1 MIVRNENGGSQK
13 EMSEEHI
20 PVLVDEVIQFLQ
32 PKNHGFYVDGTV
44 GLGGHAA
51 VILQKSAPH
60 GSLLGIDLDS
70 AALAISKERLSE
82 YKERVTL
89 VGGNF
94 ADLDR
99 LSQSYPESKQTESA
113 ISPAD
118 GILFDL
124 GVSSLQLDTPS
135 KGFSFNHSGPLDMRM
150 DANQPL
156 SAAYVVNRHPEATLA
171 TIFTDF
177 GEERWA
183 KRIARQIVRARKRK
197 SISTTSQLAEI
208 VLDAIPPKST
218 GWRIHPAT
226 RVFQALRIY
235 INDEL
240 KNLHSGICSAA
251 SALKPGGRL
260 CIISFHSLEDRIVKE
275 QFRTLS
281 RACVCP
287 PKTPVCICQH
297 TPTLEILTKR
307 PIAPSFDETR
317 RNPRSRSAKLRVA
330 MKIYESK
337 TTN

>member
-1 MIVRNENGGSQK
+1 
-13 EMSEEHI
+13 MSGDHI

-51 VILQKSAPH
+51 VILQKSAP
-60 GSLLGIDLDS
+60 GGFLLGIDLDVE
-70 AALAISKERLSE
+70 ALAIAEERLHE
-82 YKERVTL
+82 YKERVTF
-89 VGGNF
+89 VGDNF
-94 ADLDR
+94 AHLDR
-99 LSQSYPESKQTESA
+99 LPQLHRSEDPQATTIRQV
-113 ISPAD
+113 D
-118 GILFDL
+118 GILLDL
-124 GVSSLQLDTPS
+124 GVSSLQLDTPTR
-135 KGFSFNHSGPLDMRM
+135 GFSFNHSGPLDMRM
-150 DANQPL
+150 DASQPL
-156 SAAYVVNRHPEATLA
+156 SAAHVVNRHPEGVLA
-171 TIFTDF
+171 TIFTEF
-177 GEERWA
+177 GQERWA
-183 KRIARQIVRARKRK
+183 KKIARQIVNARKQKR
-197 SISTTSQLAEI
+197 ISTTGQLAEI
-208 VLDAIPPKST
+208 VLAAIPPKST

-235 INDEL
+235 VNDEL
-240 KNLHSGICSAA
+240 KNLHSGIHCAA

-287 PKTPVCICQH
+287 PKTPVCVCQH

-307 PIAPSFDETR
+307 PIVPTPDEIR

-337 TTN
+337 TPD

>member
-1 MIVRNENGGSQK
+1 MCGMETGDSQK
-13 EMSEEHI
+13 EMNGDHT
-20 PVLVDEVIQFLQ
+20 PVLVNEVVQFLQ

-51 VILQKSAPH
+51 VILQKAAPN

-70 AALAISKERLSE
+70 EALAIAQERLCAYE
-82 YKERVTL
+82 ERVTL
-89 VGGNF
+89 VDGNF
-94 ADLDR
+94 AHLDR
-99 LSQSYPESKQTESA
+99 LSQLSQDLDQAKTLIPQ
-113 ISPAD
+113 ID
-118 GILFDL
+118 GILLDL
-124 GVSSLQLDTPS
+124 GVSSLQLDTPAR
-135 KGFSFNHSGPLDMRM
+135 GFSFTHSGPLDMRM
-150 DANQPL
+150 DTSQPL
-156 SAAYVVNRHPEATLA
+156 SAAHVVNRHPEDALA
-171 TIFTDF
+171 TIFTQF
-177 GEERWA
+177 GQERWA
-183 KRIARQIVRARKRK
+183 KRIARQIVGARKRR

-240 KNLHSGICSAA
+240 KNLHSGICCAA

-281 RACVCP
+281 RACICP
-287 PKTPVCICQH
+287 PKTPICVCQH
-297 TPTLEILTKR
+297 TPTLQILTKR
-307 PIAPSFDETR
+307 PIAPTPDEVR

-330 MKIYESK
+330 MKIHESK
-337 TTN
+337 TAD

>member
-1 MIVRNENGGSQK
+1 MIVQNGTGGFQN
-13 EMSEEHI
+13 EMSGDHI

-32 PKNHGFYVDGTV
+32 PRNHGFYVDGTV

-51 VILQKSAPH
+51 VILQKSAPN

-70 AALAISKERLSE
+70 EALAITERKLHD
-82 YKERVTL
+82 YTERMTL

-94 ADLDR
+94 AHLDR
-99 LSQSYPESKQTESA
+99 LPQVNQDSEQTEMT
-113 ISPAD
+113 IPPID

-124 GVSSLQLDTPS
+124 GVSSLQLDTPTR
-135 KGFSFNHSGPLDMRM
+135 GFSFTHSGPLDMRM
-150 DANQPL
+150 DSNQSL
-156 SAAYVVNRHPEATLA
+156 SATHVVNRHPEDALA
-171 TIFTDF
+171 TIFTQF
-177 GEERWA
+177 GQERWS
-183 KRIARQIVRARKRK
+183 KRIARQIVHARKRK
-197 SISTTSQLAEI
+197 PISTTCQLAEI
-208 VLDAIPPKST
+208 VLAAIPPKST

-240 KNLHSGICSAA
+240 KNLHSGILSAA

-281 RACVCP
+281 RACICP
-287 PKTPVCICQH
+287 PKAPICVCQH
-297 TPTLEILTKR
+297 TPTLQILTKR
-307 PIAPSFDETR
+307 PIAPTPDEVR

-330 MKIYESK
+330 MKIHESK
-337 TTN
+337 TKD

>member
-1 MIVRNENGGSQK
+1 MRGTKTGGNRK

-20 PVLVDEVIQFLQ
+20 PVLVDEVVQFLQ

-51 VILQKSAPH
+51 VILQEAAPH

-70 AALAISKERLSE
+70 QALAIAEERLRG

-94 ADLDR
+94 AHLDQ
-99 LSQSYPESKQTESA
+99 LPQLHHSAESQETTIPQ
-113 ISPAD
+113 ID
-118 GILFDL
+118 GMLLDL
-124 GVSSLQLDTPS
+124 GVSSLQLNTPTR
-135 KGFSFNHSGPLDMRM
+135 GFSFNRSGPLDMRM
-150 DANQPL
+150 DASQPL
-156 SAAYVVNRHPEATLA
+156 SAAHVVNRHPEDALI
-171 TIFTDF
+171 TIFTQL
-177 GEERWA
+177 GQERWS
-183 KRIARQIVRARKRK
+183 KRIARQIVHARKRRP
-197 SISTTSQLAEI
+197 ISTTGQLAQI
-208 VLDAIPPKST
+208 VLEAIPPKST

-240 KNLHSGICSAA
+240 KNLHAGIGSAA

-275 QFRTLS
+275 QFRALS
-281 RACVCP
+281 RACICP
-287 PKTPVCICQH
+287 PKAPICVCQH
-297 TPTLEILTKR
+297 TPTLQVLTKR
-307 PIAPSFDETR
+307 PIAPTHEEVR

-330 MKIYESK
+330 MKIHESK
-337 TTN
+337 TKD

>member
-1 MIVRNENGGSQK
+1 
-13 EMSEEHI
+13 MSGEHV

-32 PKNHGFYVDGTV
+32 PKDHGVYVDGTV

-60 GSLLGIDLDS
+60 GSLLGIDWDS
-70 AALAISKERLSE
+70 DALAIARERLSE

-89 VGGNF
+89 VDGNF
-94 ADLDR
+94 AHLDQ
-99 LSQSYPESKQTESA
+99 LSQLYPESEQTEAA
-113 ISPAD
+113 ISPID

-124 GVSSLQLDTPS
+124 GVSSLQLDTPER
-135 KGFSFNHSGPLDMRM
+135 GFSFNRSGPLDMRM

-156 SAAYVVNRHPEATLA
+156 SASYVVNRHPEGTLA
-171 TIFTDF
+171 TIFTQF
-177 GEERWA
+177 GQERWA
-183 KRIARQIVRARKRK
+183 KRIARQIVHARKRK

-226 RVFQALRIY
+226 RIFQALRIY

-240 KNLHSGICSAA
+240 KNLHSGIDSAA

-281 RACVCP
+281 RACICP
-287 PKTPVCICQH
+287 PKTPICVCQH
-297 TPTLEILTKR
+297 TPTLQILTKR
-307 PIAPSFDETR
+307 PIAPSFNEIR

>member
-1 MIVRNENGGSQK
+1 MPETGGSQK
-13 EMSEEHI
+13 EMSGEHI
-20 PVLVDEVIQFLQ
+20 PVLLDEVVEFLQ

-70 AALAISKERLSE
+70 DALAIARERLSE
-82 YKERVTL
+82 YKGRLTL
-89 VGGNF
+89 VEGNF
-94 ADLDR
+94 AHLDR
-99 LSQSYPESKQTESA
+99 LSQSYPESEQTEVA
-113 ISPAD
+113 VYPID
-118 GILFDL
+118 GILLDL
-124 GVSSLQLDTPS
+124 GVSSLQLDTP
-135 KGFSFNHSGPLDMRM
+135 KRGFSFNHSGPLDMRM

-156 SAAYVVNRHPEATLA
+156 SAAHVVNRYPEDALA
-171 TIFTDF
+171 TTFTEF
-177 GEERWA
+177 GQERWA
-183 KRIARQIVRARKRK
+183 KRIARQIVRTRKRK
-197 SISTTSQLAEI
+197 SISTTCQLAEI

-235 INDEL
+235 VNDEL
-240 KNLHSGICSAA
+240 KNLHSGIVSAA

-281 RACVCP
+281 RTCICP
-287 PKTPVCICQH
+287 PKTPICICEH
-297 TPTLEILTKR
+297 TPTLQILTKR
-307 PIAPSFDETR
+307 PIAPSHDEIR

-337 TTN
+337 TID

>member
-1 MIVRNENGGSQK
+1 MCGTKTGGSQK
-13 EMSEEHI
+13 EMSGEHI

-32 PKNHGFYVDGTV
+32 PKNRGFYVDGTV

-70 AALAISKERLSE
+70 EALALARERLSE
-82 YKERVTL
+82 HKERVTL

-94 ADLDR
+94 ARLDQ
-99 LSQSYPESKQTESA
+99 LSQLYPESEQTEAA
-113 ISPAD
+113 ISPVD

-124 GVSSLQLDTPS
+124 GVSSLQLDTPAR
-135 KGFSFNHSGPLDMRM
+135 GFSFNHSGPLDMRM

-156 SAAYVVNRHPEATLA
+156 LASHVVNRHPEGTLA
-171 TIFTDF
+171 TIFTQF
-177 GEERWA
+177 GQERWA
-183 KRIARQIVRARKRK
+183 KRIARQIVRARKRR
-197 SISTTSQLAEI
+197 SISTTAQLAEI

-226 RVFQALRIY
+226 RVFQALRIF

-240 KNLHSGICSAA
+240 KNLHSGIDSAA

-275 QFRTLS
+275 RFRTLS

-287 PKTPVCICQH
+287 PKTPICVCQH
-297 TPTLEILTKR
+297 TPTLQILTKR
-307 PIAPSFDETR
+307 PITPSFDEIR